1 MDYKEI
7 AKYLQENIEGL
18 YFGVE
23 LTCKYGDTYMEDIR
37 GEKFNFVMWRSVIIT
52 DSNVLSVSAG
62 TKNNYEEKIVRE
74 IFKLLKTEFF
84 HVGTDEF
91 DEVREFYKIEGVA
104 KDFYQDLLYKVEEIE
119 IIPYER
125 DTPIILISDTQYD
138 IYDWYF
144 DADPENS
151 LDIDRENY
159 EIKYGELD

>member
-1 MDYKEI
+1 MELILKKAHEMCEREDGRLKNLTIKDLVEI
-7 AKYLQENIEGL
+7 RN
-18 YFGVE
+18 
-23 LTCKYGDTYMEDIR
+23 KYGEH
-37 GEKFNFVMWRSVIIT
+37 
-52 DSNVLSVSAG
+52 
-62 TKNNYEEKIVRE
+62 EEKIVRE

-159 EIKYGELD
+159 EIKYSELD